1 MIIITCDSHLCP
13 QVTCRPKMGRL
24 PLLQCPRQHW
34 DSGRSKVRMRPWAW
48 IGTKKIISTPSQ
60 TKNKPFA
67 VVADGSATMSATMSA
82 LLPLAACLLLM
93 WAGSCSAHSLFTCEP
108 IRVHRCLGMSYNMTF
123 FPNMMD
129 HYDQDV
135 AAALM
140 EVRTACCW
148 LRFRRV
154 LYLYLCT
161 YIYLIFFFLFK
172 QGGTAFSTV
181 SNHNK
186 GCFSMWSLRGF
197 VQFVWSLDGRTRL
210 KVCSVKR
217 CLCFSPGWQ

>member
-1 MIIITCDSHLCP
+1 
-13 QVTCRPKMGRL
+13 
-24 PLLQCPRQHW
+24 
-34 DSGRSKVRMRPWAW
+34 
-48 IGTKKIISTPSQ
+48 
-60 TKNKPFA
+60 
-67 VVADGSATMSATMSA
+67 MSATMSA
-82 LLPLAACLLLM
+82 QLPLAACLFLM

-123 FPNMMD
+123 FPNMME

-140 EVRTACCW
+140 EVRTCSGSACCS
-148 LRFRRV
+148 LRFQRV

-161 YIYLIFFFLFK
+161 YIYLFFCFVFLFK
-172 QGGTAFSTV
+172 QGGTAVSTV
-181 SNHNK
+181 SNHRK
-186 GCFSMWSLRGF
+186 GCFSMWSSHGF